1 MENVDN
7 LQAIFGQEISSYTRA
22 QAIADGVLID
32 VTTEASETGFK
43 VPVALT
49 AAAWAEVVAWS
60 GEDSARQTHQ
70 DERGRLHDLLWVAF
84 NLARHHKAS
93 NLMPFQHYRIARG
106 GSGTRRTPTT
116 LVMVIGPG
124 DKAEPVVTFML
135 PNDE

>member
-1 MENVDN
+1 MENVAN
-7 LQAIFGQEISSYTRA
+7 LQAIFGQVISSYTRA
-22 QAIADGVLID
+22 QAIEDGVLID
-32 VTTEASETGFK
+32 VTSQASETGFK

-60 GEDSARQTHQ
+60 DEDSARQTEQHA
-70 DERGRLHDLLWVAF
+70 RGRLHDLLWVAF

-93 NLMPFQHYRIARG
+93 NRMPFQHYSIARG
-106 GSGTRRTPTT
+106 GNGTRRTPTT

-135 PNDE
+135 PSDE

>member
-7 LQAIFGQEISSYTRA
+7 LQAIFGQVISSYTRA
-22 QAIADGVLID
+22 QAIADGALID
-32 VTTEASETGFK
+32 VTAQASETGFK

-60 GEDSARQTHQ
+60 GEDSARETHQ

-84 NLARHHKAS
+84 NFARHHKAGS
-93 NLMPFQHYRIARG
+93 RMPFKHYRVARG
-106 GSGTRRTPTT
+106 GNGTRRTPIT

-124 DKAEPVVTFML
+124 DNAEPVVTFML
-135 PNDE
+135 PSDE

>member
-7 LQAIFGQEISSYTRA
+7 LEAVFGQVISSYTRA
-22 QAIADGVLID
+22 QAIEDGELID
-32 VTTEASETGFK
+32 VTAQASETGFK

-49 AAAWAEVVAWS
+49 ASAWVEVVAWS
-60 GEDSARQTHQ
+60 DEDSARQTHQ

-93 NLMPFQHYRIARG
+93 NRMPFQHYRIARG
-106 GSGTRRTPTT
+106 GNGTRRTPTR

-124 DKAEPVVTFML
+124 DEAEPVVTFML

>member
-1 MENVDN
+1 MKKIDN
-7 LQAIFGQEISSYTRA
+7 LQAVFGQVISTYTRA

-32 VTTEASETGFK
+32 VTAQASETGFK

-49 AAAWAEVVAWS
+49 AAAWAEGVAWS
-60 GEDSARQTHQ
+60 AEDSARQTHQ

-84 NLARHHKAS
+84 NMARHHKVG
-93 NLMPFQHYRIARG
+93 NRMPFKHYRVARG
-106 GSGTRRTPTT
+106 GTGTRRMPLT

-135 PNDE
+135 PSDE

>member
-1 MENVDN
+1 M
-7 LQAIFGQEISSYTRA
+7 SRRWKRA
-22 QAIADGVLID
+22 QAIADGALID
-32 VTTEASETGFK
+32 VTAHASETGFK

-60 GEDSARQTHQ
+60 GQDSARQTHQ

-93 NLMPFQHYRIARG
+93 NRMPFQHHRIARG
-106 GSGTRRTPTT
+106 GNGTRRTPIT

>member
-1 MENVDN
+1 MENVAN
-7 LQAIFGQEISSYTRA
+7 LQAIFGQVISSYARA
-22 QAIADGVLID
+22 QAIADGALID
-32 VTTEASETGFK
+32 VTAQASETGFK

-60 GEDSARQTHQ
+60 SDDSARQTHQ

-84 NLARHHKAS
+84 NLARHHEGS
-93 NLMPFQHYRIARG
+93 NRMPFQHYRIARG
-106 GSGTRRTPTT
+106 GNGTRRTPTT

-135 PNDE
+135 PSDE